1 MLQCLPYAHHLPESF
16 WQIPARV
23 YAPEAAAPRES
34 PEVLAAVVAEE
45 AGRHT
50 IQVYTDHASLRLL
63 GIFPDDGPDAFFGL
77 WETLPDAALNQQA
90 FAQLAAEAKRRGY
103 RRLVGPLCFSTFHR
117 YRLRLGAVPSW
128 GQFDAEPINP
138 AYYPGLL
145 TDLGFTPTLTFESRL
160 LQPAV
165 VPTVYDNKAALLA
178 QLQQVP
184 FEFVPLTPEVW
195 QEHEAEIFE
204 LVQAIYGAN
213 PAYRPVSAAQF
224 KLLYHRAYA
233 QKLCPHTSVLLR
245 ERSTGKLV
253 AQSFCHPNYA
263 PLHLPATEP
272 ATFQQHYPRLQHRTL
287 LAKTVGVHPD
297 YRQQGLMSYLGAYG
311 MVSFREYYDDII
323 FCLMRTDNFSRHFT
337 DGFPYE
343 TAHYALY
350 AREL

>member
-1 MLQCLPYAHHLPESF
+1 MLESLSYNGQLPDSF
-16 WQIPARV
+16 WQIPAAV
-23 YAPEAAAPRES
+23 YATEVVPLREHA
-34 PEVLAAVVAEE
+34 EVLAAVVAEE
-45 AGRHT
+45 AARHE
-50 IQVYTDHASLRLL
+50 VLLYTDHETLRLL
-63 GIFPDDGPDAFFGL
+63 GIFPQEGTDAFFGL
-77 WETLPDAALNQQA
+77 WETLPDAALNQQV
-90 FAQLAAEAKRRGY
+90 FDQLAAEARRRGY
-103 RRLVGPLCFSTFHR
+103 RRLVGPLCFSTYHR
-117 YRLRLGAVPSW
+117 YRLRLGPVPSW
-128 GQFDAEPINP
+128 GQFDAEPVNP
-138 AYYPGLL
+138 AYYAALL

-184 FEFVPLTPEVW
+184 FEFVPLTPDVW
-195 QEHEAEIFE
+195 QEHEAAIFE

-224 KLLYHRAYA
+224 GLLYNRAYA
-233 QKLCPHTSVLLR
+233 EKLCPHTSVLLR